1 MMKGEKEEEG
11 EMANRKKQ
19 ARKIE
24 NKKRKKKRQKMD
36 MYLLLLPT
44 SNLDSPGKLFTRPS

>member
-1 MMKGEKEEEG
+1 MKGEKEEEG